1 MEETSFLYG
10 VDYYPEHWPEER
22 WPEDARLMAE
32 AGFNVVRLA
41 EFAWSKLE
49 PEEGRLDFDWLDRAL
64 AILADHGMRAILGT
78 PTASAPPWLMRQ
90 DPGLFRVREDG
101 QRVTYGNR
109 REYCPNHPLYRAHS
123 CRIVT
128 AMAEHYAGHPT
139 IIGWQIDNEFGER
152 CYCPVCRQAFA
163 DWLAQRYASLDELNQ
178 AWGTIFW
185 SHVYNYWTEIPTP
198 TQTGGAPNPG
208 LALDY
213 TRFCSDSYVEYQKL
227 QVDILRRQCPGH
239 LVTHNF
245 MGFGYEQIEYYDL
258 ARDLDLVAWDNYPRT
273 QWRMAVDADDS
284 APALDHDTMRGLKGG
299 QGGQN
304 FWVMEEQSGPGG
316 WQMVSVPPRPGEI
329 RLWAYQAIA
338 HGADAIIYFRWR
350 TARFG
355 TEEYWHGIL
364 DHHAQPGRRY
374 AEVKQMGEEL
384 KRIGES
390 IPGTRV
396 QPAVAMLQDYDARW
410 AFQIQPNNP
419 GFAYPRHFQEVYRA
433 LHARQ
438 VSIDV
443 VSPGHDLS
451 GYRLVVAPALHVVSP
466 ALAEK
471 LEAFVV
477 QGGVLVLTARSGV
490 KDPANSVVDRY
501 LPGLLA
507 GLAGAHVE
515 DYDSLPEGARV
526 GLELALPRL
535 DPSAA
540 GLSGEQAAESRP
552 DGMLYATT
560 WCDILACDGAQV
572 VARYTEDYYAG
583 RPAITLNRY
592 GKGQVVYIGTLGPAG
607 LFEALAPWLLA
618 LGGVQPVMHAPAGV
632 EVAERRQ
639 GERRLLFV
647 LNHSGQAQT
656 ITLPRGISRPVGWRQ
671 AGERAG
677 DAASQGGDGIGVSW
691 GRM

>member
-1 MEETSFLYG
+1 M
-10 VDYYPEHWPEER
+10 
-22 WPEDARLMAE
+22 
-32 AGFNVVRLA
+32 
-41 EFAWSKLE
+41 
-49 PEEGRLDFDWLDRAL
+49 
-64 AILADHGMRAILGT
+64 
-78 PTASAPPWLMRQ
+78 
-90 DPGLFRVREDG
+90 REDG
-101 QRVTYGNR
+101 QRLTYGNR
-109 REYCPNHPLYRAHS
+109 REYCPNNPSTARIR

-128 AMAEHYAGHPT
+128 AMAEHYAGNPAV
-139 IIGWQIDNEFGER
+139 IGWQIDNEFGDR
-152 CYCPVCRQAFA
+152 CYCPVCRQAFS
-163 DWLAQRYASLDELNQ
+163 DWLRAALRLAGRSSTQ
-178 AWGTIFW
+178 AGARSSGATC
-185 SHVYNYWTEIPTP
+185 TTTGRQIPLRARRA
-198 TQTGGAPNPG
+198 GAPNPG
-208 LALDY
+208 LALDF
-213 TRFCSDSYVEYQKL
+213 TRFCSDSYVDYQKL
-227 QVDILRRQCPGH
+227 QVDILREAVPGALHHSQLHGLRLRADSTTSTWHATWTWWPGTTTRAPMAHGGGRGRQRPGP
-239 LVTHNF
+239 
-245 MGFGYEQIEYYDL
+245 GPRYD
-258 ARDLDLVAWDNYPRT
+258 ARA
-273 QWRMAVDADDS
+273 Q
-284 APALDHDTMRGLKGG
+284 G
-299 QGGQN
+299 QRQN
-304 FWVMEEQSGPGG
+304 FWVMEEQAGPGG
-316 WQMVSVPPRPGEI
+316 WEMVSVPPRPGEI

-338 HGADAIIYFRWR
+338 HGADAIVFFRWR

-364 DHHAQPGRRY
+364 DHHGNRAGAMMKSSRWAPSSSASARASR
-374 AEVKQMGEEL
+374 A
-384 KRIGES
+384 
-390 IPGTRV
+390 RV
-396 QPAVAMLQDYDARW
+396 QPPVAMMQDYDSRF

-471 LEAFVV
+471 LEAFVG

-507 GLAGAHVE
+507 GLAGVHVE
-515 DYDSLPEGARV
+515 DYDSLPEGAWV

-560 WCDILACDGAQV
+560 WCDILAGDGAQV
-572 VARYTEDYYAG
+572 VARYTQDYYAG
-583 RPAITLNRY
+583 CPAITLNRY

-632 EVAERRQ
+632 EVAERRE

-647 LNHSGQAQT
+647 LNHSEQAQT
-656 ITLPRGISRPVGWRQ
+656 ITLPRAYRDRLDGDRPVSGPVTLP
-671 AGERAG
+671 AK
-677 DAASQGGDGIGVSW
+677 GV
-691 GRM
+691 MVLE

>member
-1 MEETSFLYG
+1 MFHYG

-22 WPEDARLMAE
+22 WPVDARMMAE

-49 PEEGRLDFDWLDRAL
+49 PEEGHFDFDWLDRVL
-64 AILADHGMRAILGT
+64 AILSDHGIRAILGT
-78 PTASAPPWLMRQ
+78 PTASPPPWLMAK
-90 DPGLFRVREDG
+90 DSGMFRVREDG

-109 REYCPNHPLYRAHS
+109 REYCPNHPLYRDHS

-128 AMAEHYAGHPT
+128 AMAEHYAGHPAVL
-139 IIGWQIDNEFGER
+139 GWQIDNEFGDR
-152 CYCPVCRQAFA
+152 CYCPVCRQAFG
-163 DWLAQRYASLDELNQ
+163 DWLAQRYASLDDLNL

-185 SHVYNYWTEIPTP
+185 SHVYNDWVEIPTP
-198 TQTGGAPNPG
+198 VQTGGAPNPG

-213 TRFCSDSYVEYQKL
+213 ARFCSDSYVEYQKL

-245 MGFGYEQIEYYDL
+245 MGFRYDQIEYYNL

-273 QWRMAVDADDS
+273 QWGMGADVDAS
-284 APALDHDTMRGLKGG
+284 APALGHDTMRGLRGG
-299 QGGQN
+299 PGGQN

-355 TEEYWHGIL
+355 TEQYWHGIL

-374 AEVKQMGEEL
+374 AEVKQMGDEL
-384 KRIGES
+384 KHIGE
-390 IPGTRV
+390 IIQGTRLR
-396 QPAVAMLQDYDARW
+396 PAVAMLQDYDARW
-410 AFQIQPNNP
+410 AFQIQGNNP

-438 VSIDV
+438 VGMDV
-443 VSPGHDLS
+443 VSPMHDLS
-451 GYRLVVAPALHVVSP
+451 SYRLVVAPALHLVSP

-471 LEAFVV
+471 LEHFVA

-490 KDPANSVVDRY
+490 KDPANNVVNQY

-526 GLELALPRL
+526 GLEVELPTLDRALTL
-535 DPSAA
+535 TF
-540 GLSGEQAAESRP
+540 GEQAALNLPCESRC
-552 DGMLYATT
+552 ATT
-560 WCDILACDGAQV
+560 WCDILVSDGAQV
-572 VARYTEDYYAG
+572 VARYSEEYYAG
-583 RPAITLNRY
+583 RPAITLNSY
-592 GKGQVVYIGTLGPAG
+592 GKGQVVYIGTLGPAA
-607 LFEALAPWLLA
+607 LFDALAPWLLA
-618 LGGVQPVMHAPAGV
+618 LGGVQPVLRVPAGV
-632 EVAERRQ
+632 EVAERWQ
-639 GERRLLFV
+639 GESSLLFV
-647 LNHSGQAQT
+647 LNHTGQAQE
-656 ITLPRGISRPVGWRQ
+656 ITLPRAYRDLLDTGKAV
-671 AGERAG
+671 
-677 DAASQGGDGIGVSW
+677 DGQVTLPARGV
-691 GRM
+691 MILA